1 MCKKYKIVG
10 SFFFIS
16 LEDVL
21 TIPIQKYLC
30 RTQISERLNI
40 QLNVFQK
47 AAQEDNVVFYGLI

>member
-1 MCKKYKIVG
+1 MLKVQN
-10 SFFFIS
+10 SWVFFFFIS